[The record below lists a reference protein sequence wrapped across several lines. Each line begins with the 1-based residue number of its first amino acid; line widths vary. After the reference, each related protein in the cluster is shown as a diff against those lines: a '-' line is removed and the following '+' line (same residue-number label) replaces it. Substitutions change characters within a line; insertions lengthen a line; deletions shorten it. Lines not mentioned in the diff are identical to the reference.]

1 MGNCGSKMTEERQHP
16 GFSLGQLVPPHP
28 EVHQGTYPHSNVGHI
43 VSGANSNPGSTLDA
57 TTADTK
63 TAAPVFGIALGDR
76 PVPAN
81 LGQDARQQYAFGDLA
96 VNQYKRF
103 KAETAI
109 EVRRI
114 KAAAKAWQ
122 KSRPTI
128 RLDFEREVGALCV
141 WRTA

>member
-1 MGNCGSKMTEERQHP
+1 MGNCELPMATENQRPGSA
-16 GFSLGQLVPPHP
+16 LGQLVPPHP
-28 EVHQGTYPHSNVGHI
+28 EAYQGTYPHSNVGHI
-43 VSGANSNPGSTLDA
+43 VSGTNSNPGSTLD
-57 TTADTK
+57 TNTADTK

-81 LGQDARQQYAFGDLA
+81 LGQDSRQQYAFGDLA

-128 RLDFEREVGALCV
+128 RLDFEREVCALCV